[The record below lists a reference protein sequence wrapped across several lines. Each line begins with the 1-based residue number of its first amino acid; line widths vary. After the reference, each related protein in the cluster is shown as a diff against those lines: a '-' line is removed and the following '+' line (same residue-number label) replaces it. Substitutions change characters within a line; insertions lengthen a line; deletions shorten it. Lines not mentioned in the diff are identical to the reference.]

1 MAGLLVSLVADVL
14 VILGV
19 FIMTIGV
26 IGMLIMPDTYTK
38 THAASKAVFLG
49 VISLLVASMASGD
62 PAIILR
68 VILIIAAL
76 IVTTPVAAHVVG
88 RAAFNRQEPMRSPS
102 PVDESGSEL
111 HHRPGEPE

>member
-1 MAGLLVSLVADVL
+1 MELLISLLADAL

-26 IGMLIMPDTYTK
+26 VGMLVMPDTYTK

-62 PAIILR
+62 AAIILR

-88 RAAFNRQEPMRSPS
+88 RAAFSRREFMRSPD
-102 PVDESGSEL
+102 PVDESGAHL
-111 HHRPGEPE
+111 NRRPRTPE

>member
-1 MAGLLVSLVADVL
+1 VIIGLIADAL

-26 IGMLIMPDTYTK
+26 IGMLRMPDTYTK

-68 VILIIAAL
+68 VILIMAAL
-76 IVTTPVAAHVVG
+76 IITTPVAAHVVA
-88 RAAFNRQEPMRSPS
+88 RAAFNRGEPMRSS
-102 PVDESGSEL
+102 APVDESGADL
-111 HHRPGEPE
+111 QRTVRDAK

>member
-1 MAGLLVSLVADVL
+1 MIIALIADAL

-26 IGMLIMPDTYTK
+26 IGMLRMPDTYTK

-62 PAIILR
+62 AAVILR

-76 IVTTPVAAHVVG
+76 IITTPVAAHVVA
-88 RAAFNRQEPMRSPS
+88 RAAFNRGESMRSRS
-102 PVDESGSEL
+102 PVDESGADLQRRVRDTE
-111 HHRPGEPE
+111 

>member
-1 MAGLLVSLVADVL
+1 MVIGLIADAL

-26 IGMLIMPDTYTK
+26 IGMLRMPDTYTK

-62 PAIILR
+62 TAVILR

-76 IVTTPVAAHVVG
+76 IITTPVAAHVVA
-88 RAAFNRQEPMRSPS
+88 RAAFNRGEPMRSHS
-102 PVDESGSEL
+102 PVDESGADLQRRVRDTE
-111 HHRPGEPE
+111 

>member
-1 MAGLLVSLVADVL
+1 MVISLLADAL

-26 IGMLIMPDTYTK
+26 VGMLTMPDTYTK

-49 VISLLVASMASGD
+49 VISLLVASMASGQAD
-62 PAIILR
+62 IILR

-88 RAAFNRQEPMRSPS
+88 RAAFNRGEVMRSPD
-102 PVDESGSEL
+102 PIDESGSGL
-111 HHRPGEPE
+111 DRKPGTTE